1 MLEQQRAEID
11 RIDRQLVKLFE
22 ERMKVVEEVIEIKIE
37 LNMDILDSSR
47 ESKVIETAVSRLENP
62 ELASE
67 TSEFFTEL
75 MSISRD
81 YQAKIRQNKL
91 NY

>member
-1 MLEQQRAEID
+1 MLEQQRAKID

-22 ERMKVVEEVIEIKIE
+22 ERMKVVEEVIEIKIG

-62 ELASE
+62 ELAIE
-67 TSEFFTEL
+67 TREFFTEL
-75 MSISRD
+75 MSISRN

-91 NY
+91 N

>member
-67 TSEFFTEL
+67 T
-75 MSISRD
+75 R
-81 YQAKIRQNKL
+81 
-91 NY
+91 

>member
-22 ERMKVVEEVIEIKIE
+22 ERMKVVEEVIEIKIG

-47 ESKVIETAVSRLENP
+47 ESKVIETAVSRLEDP

-67 TSEFFTEL
+67 TREFFTEL
-75 MSISRD
+75 MSISRN

>member
-11 RIDRQLVKLFE
+11 QIDRQLVKLFE
-22 ERMKVVEEVIEIKIE
+22 ERMKVVEEVIEIKIG
-37 LNMDILDSSR
+37 LNMEILDSSR
-47 ESKVIETAVSRLENP
+47 ESKVIEKAINRLENP

-67 TSEFFTEL
+67 IRDFFTEL
-75 MSISRD
+75 MSISRN

-91 NY
+91 N

>member
-1 MLEQQRAEID
+1 
-11 RIDRQLVKLFE
+11 
-22 ERMKVVEEVIEIKIE
+22 
-37 LNMDILDSSR
+37 MDILDSSR

-67 TSEFFTEL
+67 TREFFTEL
-75 MSISRD
+75 MSISRN

>member
-67 TSEFFTEL
+67 THEFFTEL
-75 MSISRD
+75 MSISRN